1 MYTESQTSKKG
12 LLTGR
17 IISALVVAFLLFD
30 GAAKVAQVQA
40 VLEASA
46 ELGYPTSSMPFIGL
60 ILVVSA
66 LLYAFPKTSFF
77 GALLLTAYLGGATA
91 THVRMAGPVFPMV
104 FAPLFG
110 VLVWVGLVLRDA
122 RLRALILSPKQQTA

>member
-1 MYTESQTSKKG
+1 MYTEPQISKKS
-12 LLTGR
+12 LFTGR
-17 IISALVVAFLLFD
+17 IISALVFVFLFFD
-30 GAAKVAQVQA
+30 GAVKVAQIQPVI
-40 VLEASA
+40 EASA
-46 ELGYPTSSMPFIGL
+46 QLGYPASTIPFIGL
-60 ILVVSA
+60 ALIVSA

-91 THVRMAGPVFPMV
+91 THVRVAGPVFPIV